1 MMILRTLGSS
11 SAGNCYILDN
21 GSEAL
26 VIEAGVSFR
35 MVKEA
40 MLFQTNRIC
49 GCVISHQHNDHAKYI
64 GEFVGAGIPTLA
76 LSCVLSSH
84 DVNSY
89 FARSVQPG
97 KGYKLGGF
105 KIVPFNA
112 RHDVPCVG
120 YLISHQGMGKLLF
133 VTDTMSLDYTFAGLN
148 HIMIEANYA
157 DDILQGRIDRGEEHP
172 SRRDRLFETHMELE
186 TTKRILKAHDMSSVE
201 NIILIHL
208 SNDNSDADRF
218 RLEVSQAT
226 GVNVVIAK
234 SGLSLEL
241 SQLPY

>member
-1 MMILRTLGSS
+1 MMTLRTLGSS

-35 MVKEA
+35 KVKEA
-40 MLFQTNRIC
+40 MRFQTYRIC
-49 GCVISHQHNDHAKYI
+49 GCIVSHQHNDHAKHI
-64 GEFVGAGIPTLA
+64 GKFIEAGIPTLA

-84 DVNSY
+84 DINSP
-89 FARSVQPG
+89 FASSIEPG
-97 KGYKLGGF
+97 KGYKLGGY
-105 KIVPFNA
+105 KIVPFNV

-120 YLISHQGMGKLLF
+120 YLISHPDMGKLLF
-133 VTDTMSLDYTFAGLN
+133 VTDTMTLDYTFAGLN

-172 SRRDRLFETHMELE
+172 CRKDRLFETHMELE
-186 TTKRILKAHDMSSVE
+186 TTKHILKAHDMYDVE

-218 RLEVSQAT
+218 IMEVSQVTGMTAT
-226 GVNVVIAK
+226 VATAGATNI
-234 SGLSLEL
+234 LR
-241 SQLPY
+241 Y